1 MFFGALISKII
12 HIQRLK
18 MAKYN
23 NYSFHLGQN
32 YIISCTCF
40 FFFFSLKAVNMY
52 KATQDFGSVPFFL

>member
-32 YIISCTCF
+32 Y
-40 FFFFSLKAVNMY
+40 
-52 KATQDFGSVPFFL
+52 

>member
-1 MFFGALISKII
+1 MKSYILKLKYYLQTHHMFFGALISKTI

-32 YIISCTCF
+32 Y
-40 FFFFSLKAVNMY
+40 
-52 KATQDFGSVPFFL
+52 